1 MELGGIAPLVRM
13 VQVIR
18 PVLCVRVREAG
29 GEEGEG
35 GGGEG
40 GAVLCCVCLSEG
52 GGGAENDSVRK

>member
-35 GGGEG
+35 GGG
-40 GAVLCCVCLSEG
+40 G
-52 GGGAENDSVRK
+52 GGGSPVLCVFERRGRGG

>member
-18 PVLCVRVREAG
+18 PVLCVCVREAG
-29 GEEGEG
+29 GEE
-35 GGGEG
+35 GEG

-52 GGGAENDSVRK
+52 GGGAEKDSVRK